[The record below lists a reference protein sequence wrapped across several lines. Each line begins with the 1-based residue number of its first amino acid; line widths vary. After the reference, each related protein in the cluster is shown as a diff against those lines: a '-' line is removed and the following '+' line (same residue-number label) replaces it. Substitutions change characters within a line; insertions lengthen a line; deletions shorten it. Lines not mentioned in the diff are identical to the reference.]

1 MQQKSLKA
9 VPPPRRPAEREGD
22 RGTSQT
28 ERATLALREMLV
40 QGQFRAGERLR
51 EIPLAKLIGVSRIPL
66 RLALERLAHEGFLEV
81 RPTRGFIAQQFSI
94 ADINDAI
101 DLRGALEGMAARL
114 AAERLTDEQHVDT
127 LESLHKE
134 MTTLVRNRKWTLA
147 SVAQY
152 IDRNSRFHAEVLT
165 LSRSRRLQ
173 RAMDQVCSLPFAS
186 PSAFVRRQYVA
197 PDSQELFVI
206 SVEHHRG
213 IVDAI
218 RSREGARAESIARE
232 HARIARRNL
241 ENAIEHQSLGE
252 TIPGLTLIKF

>member
-1 MQQKSLKA
+1 
-9 VPPPRRPAEREGD
+9 
-22 RGTSQT
+22 
-28 ERATLALREMLV
+28 
-40 QGQFRAGERLR
+40 
-51 EIPLAKLIGVSRIPL
+51 
-66 RLALERLAHEGFLEV
+66 
-81 RPTRGFIAQQFSI
+81 
-94 ADINDAI
+94 
-101 DLRGALEGMAARL
+101 MAARV
-114 AAERLTDEQHVDT
+114 AAERLVDPQT
-127 LESLHKE
+127 LSTLQGLHEE
-134 MTTLVRNRKWTLA
+134 MAALVRNRKWTLA

-165 LSRSRRLQ
+165 LARSRRLQ
-173 RAMDQVCSLPFAS
+173 RAMEQICSLPFAS

-241 ENAIEHQSLGE
+241 ENALEHQSLGE
-252 TIPGLTLIKF
+252 TVPGLKLIKF